1 VSATLTGDSQVTFA
15 VSDTGIGI
23 AAEHLEVIFDDFV
36 QVESSIQKRL
46 RGTGLGLSLSRKLAR
61 LLGGDVAV
69 TSAVGQGSTFSVTIP
84 TRLTDPPAPPV
95 SLSASERSHADGR

>member
-1 VSATLTGDSQVTFA
+1 MTFA
-15 VSDTGIGI
+15 VADTGIGI
-23 AAEHLEVIFDDFV
+23 AEEHLEIIFDDFV
-36 QVESSIQKRL
+36 QVDGPIQKRL

-84 TRLTDPPAPPV
+84 TRLTGSAPPPPA
-95 SLSASERSHADGR
+95 SLRASGQSHADGR